1 MNIHEYQAKEL
12 LQKFDVATTRGRVAA
27 TLDEAEQIA
36 RELGDIDIVVKAQIH
51 AGGRGKGS
59 FKDGFKG
66 GVHVRKTPDEVRDVA
81 AKMLGQILV
90 THQTGP
96 AGRLVN
102 KLLVAESADI
112 AREIYFAVLLDRATA
127 APLIVASTEGGVE
140 IEAVAAKSPEKIIRE
155 PIDPLAGLQP
165 YQARKLAS
173 QLGFESSQL
182 KNASKL
188 FEGLYRTFI
197 AYDCSMIEVNPLVVT
212 NKGEVLA
219 LDAKFNFDDN
229 ALYRHPEIA
238 AMRDVAEEDPREV
251 EASKHGLNY
260 IGLDGDIAC
269 LVNGAGLAMATMDI
283 IKFYGGE
290 PANFLDV
297 GGGATEEQ
305 VTEALKIL
313 IADKHVKAILVNI
326 FGGIMKVDIIAQG
339 IINAAKSVKL
349 SVPLVVRL
357 EGTNVERGK
366 QMLKE
371 SGLALIAADDLAD
384 AAQKVVT
391 ARNRN
396 SKSQIPNPK
405 FQLNSQIPIPKWTLA
420 RNDAI
425 WKTAHFGSRTPFY
438 QTTTRTLANTEDA
451 RQLVRASRSVAAN
464 WIEADEALSKKDFL
478 MRQKFAQKK
487 QKRAAVSCAY
497 STRFQRRMRPVLAT
511 VWQRK
516 LASSRLSSLRSSR
529 NLATYDFSLCAFFAL
544 RFCLDLA

>member
-59 FKDGFKG
+59 FKNGFKG

-102 KLLVAESADI
+102 KVLVAESADI

-197 AYDCSMIEVNPLVVT
+197 AYDCSMVEVNPLVVT

-391 ARNRN
+391 A
-396 SKSQIPNPK
+396 
-405 FQLNSQIPIPKWTLA
+405 A
-420 RNDAI
+420 
-425 WKTAHFGSRTPFY
+425 
-438 QTTTRTLANTEDA
+438 
-451 RQLVRASRSVAAN
+451 
-464 WIEADEALSKKDFL
+464 KD
-478 MRQKFAQKK
+478 K
-487 QKRAAVSCAY
+487 
-497 STRFQRRMRPVLAT
+497 
-511 VWQRK
+511 
-516 LASSRLSSLRSSR
+516 
-529 NLATYDFSLCAFFAL
+529 
-544 RFCLDLA
+544 

>member
-1 MNIHEYQAKEL
+1 
-12 LQKFDVATTRGRVAA
+12 TTRGRVAA

-51 AGGRGKGS
+51 AGGRGKGT
-59 FKDGFKG
+59 FKNGFKG
-66 GVHVRKTPDEVRDVA
+66 GVHVRKTPDEIRDVA
-81 AKMLGQILV
+81 AKILGQILV

-102 KLLVAESADI
+102 KVLVAESADI

-140 IEAVAAKSPEKIIRE
+140 IEAVAAKSPEKIIQE

-188 FEGLYRTFI
+188 FDGLYRTFI
-197 AYDCSMIEVNPLVVT
+197 AYDCSMVEVNPLVVT

-238 AMRDVAEEDPREV
+238 AMRDIAEEDPREV

-260 IGLDGDIAC
+260 IGLDGNIAC

-305 VTEALKIL
+305 VTEAFKIL
-313 IADKHVKAILVNI
+313 IADKKVKAILVNI
-326 FGGIMKVDIIAQG
+326 FGGIMKCDVIAQG
-339 IINAAKSVKL
+339 IIDAAKTVKL

-366 QMLKE
+366 QLLKE

-384 AAQKVVT
+384 AAQKVV
-391 ARNRN
+391 
-396 SKSQIPNPK
+396 
-405 FQLNSQIPIPKWTLA
+405 
-420 RNDAI
+420 
-425 WKTAHFGSRTPFY
+425 G
-438 QTTTRTLANTEDA
+438 
-451 RQLVRASRSVAAN
+451 AA
-464 WIEADEALSKKDFL
+464 KGK
-478 MRQKFAQKK
+478 
-487 QKRAAVSCAY
+487 
-497 STRFQRRMRPVLAT
+497 
-511 VWQRK
+511 
-516 LASSRLSSLRSSR
+516 
-529 NLATYDFSLCAFFAL
+529 
-544 RFCLDLA
+544 